1 MKLRPWNNIKINEC
15 NEPLTSI
22 PASIFCLS
30 PHPYMSLGAP
40 YLTGADPWVLRSSV
54 IKRLIQAQQ
63 YLYELNPHLQLA
75 LFDAWRPIS
84 VQKFMFDYTVQ
95 ETCRLRGIDMDDVSI
110 NNDITNVIEEVGRFW
125 AKPSS
130 NPLTP
135 PPHSTGAAID
145 LTLADI
151 TGKPLDLGG
160 EIDFI
165 GPESSPDFY
174 QKESLREPNSKN
186 QLFHNRRSLLF
197 SVMDQAGFVQ
207 HPNEWWHFSYGD
219 QLWSL
224 LSNQCNAIYGSV
236 EFEVSKD
243 ITLSVP
249 SLVT

>member
-15 NEPLTSI
+15 NEPLVSI
-22 PASIFCLS
+22 PESIFRLT

-40 YLTGADPWVLRSSV
+40 YSTGVDPWVLRPSV
-54 IKRLIQAQQ
+54 LKRLIRAQQ
-63 YLYELNPHLQLA
+63 YLSDISPHLQLA

-84 VQKFMFDYTVQ
+84 VQKFMFNYTIQ
-95 ETCRLRGIDMDDVSI
+95 ETCKSKGIDI
-110 NNDITNVIEEVGRFW
+110 NDLSVNGDINDVIEEVGRFW

-145 LTLADI
+145 LTLADM
-151 TGKPLDLGG
+151 TGNPLDLGG

-165 GPESSPDFY
+165 GAESSPDFY
-174 QKESLREPNSKN
+174 KEDNLGMPCSKH
-186 QLFHNRRSLLF
+186 QVFHNRRSLLF

-219 QLWSL
+219 QLWSW
-224 LSNQCNAIYGSV
+224 LSNQGNPIYGAAL
-236 EFEVSKD
+236 EVSKD
-243 ITLSVP
+243 ITLSEP

>member
-15 NEPLTSI
+15 NEPLVSI
-22 PASIFCLS
+22 PESIFRLT

-40 YLTGADPWVLRSSV
+40 YLTGVDPWVLRPSV
-54 IKRLIQAQQ
+54 LKRLIRAQQ
-63 YLYELNPHLQLA
+63 YLSDISPHLQLA

-84 VQKFMFDYTVQ
+84 VQKFMFNYTIQ
-95 ETCRLRGIDMDDVSI
+95 ETCKSKGIDI
-110 NNDITNVIEEVGRFW
+110 NDLSANGDINDVIEEVGRFW

-145 LTLADI
+145 LTLADM
-151 TGKPLDLGG
+151 TGNPLDLGG

-165 GPESSPDFY
+165 GAESSPDFY
-174 QKESLREPNSKN
+174 KEDNLGIPCSKH
-186 QLFHNRRSLLF
+186 QVFHNRRSLLF

-219 QLWSL
+219 QLWSWS
-224 LSNQCNAIYGSV
+224 SNQGNPIYGAAL
-236 EFEVSKD
+236 EVSKD
-243 ITLSVP
+243 ITLSEP

>member
-1 MKLRPWNNIKINEC
+1 MIKLRSWNNIKIKEC
-15 NEPLTSI
+15 NEPLISI
-22 PASIFCLS
+22 PKSIFRLT

-40 YLTGADPWVLRSSV
+40 YLAGSDPWVLRRSV
-54 IKRLIQAQQ
+54 LERLIHAQQ
-63 YLYELNPHLQLA
+63 YLSEINPQLKLA

-95 ETCRLRGIDMDDVSI
+95 EICRSKGIVIDDMS
-110 NNDITNVIEEVGRFW
+110 NKGDIIDVIEEVGCFW
-125 AKPSS
+125 ARPSS

-145 LTLADI
+145 LTLSDMN
-151 TGKPLDLGG
+151 GNPLDLGG

-165 GPESSPDFY
+165 GAESSPDFY
-174 QKESLREPNSKN
+174 KEDNLGIPCSKN
-186 QLFHNRRSLLF
+186 QVFHNRRSLLF

-219 QLWSL
+219 QLWSS
-224 LSNQCNAIYGSV
+224 LSNQGNPIYGAAL
-236 EFEVSKD
+236 EVSKD
-243 ITLSVP
+243 ITFSEP

>member
-15 NEPLTSI
+15 NEPLVSI
-22 PASIFCLS
+22 PESIFRLT

-40 YLTGADPWVLRSSV
+40 YSTGVDPWVLRPSV
-54 IKRLIQAQQ
+54 LKRLIRAQQ
-63 YLYELNPHLQLA
+63 YLSDISPHLQLA

-84 VQKFMFDYTVQ
+84 VQKFMFNYTIQ
-95 ETCRLRGIDMDDVSI
+95 ETCKSKGIDI
-110 NNDITNVIEEVGRFW
+110 NDLSANGDINDVIEEVGRFW

-145 LTLADI
+145 LTLADM
-151 TGKPLDLGG
+151 TGNPLDLGG

-165 GPESSPDFY
+165 GAESSPDFY
-174 QKESLREPNSKN
+174 KEDNLGMPCSKH
-186 QLFHNRRSLLF
+186 QVFHNRRSLLF
-197 SVMDQAGFVQ
+197 SVMEQAGFVQ

-219 QLWSL
+219 QLWSW
-224 LSNQCNAIYGSV
+224 LSNQGNPIYGAAL
-236 EFEVSKD
+236 EVSKD
-243 ITLSVP
+243 ITLSEP

>member
-1 MKLRPWNNIKINEC
+1 MKLRPWNNIKIHEC
-15 NEPLTSI
+15 YEPLVSI
-22 PASIFCLS
+22 PKSIFRLT

-40 YLTGADPWVLRSSV
+40 YLTGVDPWVLRPSV
-54 IKRLIQAQQ
+54 LKRLIRAQQ
-63 YLYELNPHLQLA
+63 YLSDISPHLQLA

-84 VQKFMFDYTVQ
+84 VQKFMFNYTIQ
-95 ETCRLRGIDMDDVSI
+95 ETCKSKGIDI
-110 NNDITNVIEEVGRFW
+110 NDFSANGDINDVIEEVGRFW

-145 LTLADI
+145 LTLADM
-151 TGKPLDLGG
+151 TGNPLDLGG

-165 GPESSPDFY
+165 GAESSPDFY
-174 QKESLREPNSKN
+174 KEDNLGIPCSKH
-186 QLFHNRRSLLF
+186 QVFHNRRSLLF

-219 QLWSL
+219 QLWSW
-224 LSNQCNAIYGSV
+224 LSNQGNPIYGAAL
-236 EFEVSKD
+236 EVSKD
-243 ITLSVP
+243 ITLSEP